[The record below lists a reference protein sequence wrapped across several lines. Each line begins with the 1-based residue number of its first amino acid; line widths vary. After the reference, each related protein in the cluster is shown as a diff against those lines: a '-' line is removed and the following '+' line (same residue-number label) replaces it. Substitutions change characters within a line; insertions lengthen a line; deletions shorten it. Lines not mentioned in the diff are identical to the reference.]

1 MRWRW
6 TSGQETPLQ
15 NTSMKKWAWKQRNG
29 RWNIS
34 CDRQVIV
41 NDCILPLSH
50 RHSSRSLTYH
60 SVADFVVLSQGVRG
74 RYKRPLTSRDFIGL
88 WKEKRY
94 RRNMMFLF
102 AGHSDKPLKSL
113 ISMAHKGNHIC
124 LYRFSF
130 IYTVNDLWEDAYTC
144 PVNVMNCTTESA
156 IYVMELT
163 VMGWVPIK
171 EVSTKFSHSQ
181 CLAIRQW

>member
-1 MRWRW
+1 MPK
-6 TSGQETPLQ
+6 E
-15 NTSMKKWAWKQRNG
+15 KKKPEFHQR
-29 RWNIS
+29 
-34 CDRQVIV
+34 
-41 NDCILPLSH
+41 
-50 RHSSRSLTYH
+50 
-60 SVADFVVLSQGVRG
+60 SVADFVVLSQSLKG

-102 AGHSDKPLKSL
+102 ARHSDKPLKSL

-130 IYTVNDLWEDAYTC
+130 IYVTDDLWEDVYTC
-144 PVNVMNCTTESA
+144 PIYAMKRTTESA

-163 VMGWVPIK
+163 VMGWMPMREWQKSICILKVN
-171 EVSTKFSHSQ
+171 
-181 CLAIRQW
+181 

>member
-1 MRWRW
+1 MRRGI
-6 TSGQETPLQ
+6 SGGWNLQSET
-15 NTSMKKWAWKQRNG
+15 
-29 RWNIS
+29 
-34 CDRQVIV
+34 V
-41 NDCILPLSH
+41 N
-50 RHSSRSLTYH
+50 RSLTG
-60 SVADFVVLSQGVRG
+60 VVSQILRCFYRLWGG
-74 RYKRPLTSRDFIGL
+74 RYKCPLTSRNFIGL

-130 IYTVNDLWEDAYTC
+130 IYVMDDLWEDAYTC
-144 PVNVMNCTTESA
+144 PVNVMNCTTESV

-163 VMGWVPIK
+163 VMGWMPIK
-171 EVSTKFSHSQ
+171 VVSTKCSHFQ
-181 CLAIRQW
+181 CLVIRRW